1 MEREISALLFSPYA
15 WRHWRSRDAGIQ
27 YCRSRSQGILRYW
40 GTDVVLP
47 PIGAGEGF
55 RHGGLAL
62 DNQIHSWRSLADDGT
77 QQRHHITTV
86 YSEARMRLLRQS
98 HRRRFSFSDPVRS
111 VLDRVSSST
120 SVPYIVHGHSQRKAG
135 RRLSSTTTLR
145 PYLQT
150 LILQTSFT
158 SSR

>member
-15 WRHWRSRDAGIQ
+15 WWHWRSRDAGIQ

-62 DNQIHSWRSLADDGT
+62 DNQIHSWRSLADDGN
-77 QQRHHITTV
+77 I
-86 YSEARMRLLRQS
+86 MIL
-98 HRRRFSFSDPVRS
+98 
-111 VLDRVSSST
+111 VLEST
-120 SVPYIVHGHSQRKAG
+120 AQGAFG
-135 RRLSSTTTLR
+135 
-145 PYLQT
+145 
-150 LILQTSFT
+150 
-158 SSR
+158 